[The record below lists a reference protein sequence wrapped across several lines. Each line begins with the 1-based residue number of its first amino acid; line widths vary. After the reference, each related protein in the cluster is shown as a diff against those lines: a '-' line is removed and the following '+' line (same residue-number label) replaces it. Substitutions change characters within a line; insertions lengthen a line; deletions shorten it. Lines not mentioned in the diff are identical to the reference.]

1 MAAVDVPRDMH
12 MVKIISDESGQ
23 RKSDKMNSN
32 ILDNF
37 NNLKDSNDSVRL
49 NAGIT
54 LLNYLRERN
63 TVYLLTL
70 LSCPGK
76 KEKDLIV

>member
-12 MVKIISDESGQ
+12 MVRAISDESGQ
-23 RKSDKMNSN
+23 QKSDKMNSN

-49 NAGIT
+49 NAGSIFIN
-54 LLNYLRERN
+54 LNEM
-63 TVYLLTL
+63 
-70 LSCPGK
+70 P
-76 KEKDLIV
+76 